1 MPQDSKAGEHL
12 KSKVDTVSFPNL
24 RTKRFFLFA
33 LFPKQKKFG
42 RHERNSLEHSN
53 HSQPIT
59 NQTRAIATKQNNRN
73 DRPLA
78 AYIIASSGKRM
89 S

>member
-1 MPQDSKAGEHL
+1 MPIKL
-12 KSKVDTVSFPNL
+12 
-24 RTKRFFLFA
+24 
-33 LFPKQKKFG
+33 G